1 MVESPYIMM
10 VLRNVEDEQ
19 CFPTSFLMTFK
30 LKNRLT
36 THISCNQYAIFVIFM
51 YYNYIL
57 PYNFL

>member
-1 MVESPYIMM
+1 MVESPYIMI
-10 VLRNVEDEQ
+10 VVGNVEDEQ

-30 LKNRLT
+30 LKNGLT
-36 THISCNQYAIFVIFM
+36 IHISCNQYAIFVILI

>member
-10 VLRNVEDEQ
+10 VLGNVEDER
-19 CFPTSFLMTFK
+19 CFPTSFLMAFK

-36 THISCNQYAIFVIFM
+36 IPISCNQYAIFVILM

-57 PYNFL
+57 SYNFL

>member
-10 VLRNVEDEQ
+10 VLGNVEDER
-19 CFPTSFLMTFK
+19 CFPTSFLMAFK

-36 THISCNQYAIFVIFM
+36 IHISCDQYAILVILM
-51 YYNYIL
+51 YYNYIV